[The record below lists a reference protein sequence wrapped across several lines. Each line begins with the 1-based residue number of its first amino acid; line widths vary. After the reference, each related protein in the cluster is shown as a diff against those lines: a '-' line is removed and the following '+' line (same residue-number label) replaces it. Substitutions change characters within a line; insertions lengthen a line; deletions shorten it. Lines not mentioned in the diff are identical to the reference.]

1 MNRLRFQPPFGGDV
15 LMFVVGLETS
25 GLVGSVA
32 LLREGELLAERSL
45 GEAGRRHAQS
55 LVLELHELLQSHG
68 AKPREVKAIAVS
80 KGPGS
85 FTGLRVGLV
94 CAKTFAYATGCQFVA
109 VDTLEAIADNCPLTV
124 RDVWI
129 VENAQRGD
137 FFVGRYERDE
147 AGIWS
152 QAGPIQTVAAEEWL
166 AARSADETITGPGLA
181 HGVLQSVRARL
192 LTDEAVA
199 RPRAA
204 AIARLGQ
211 RRLLACNAASHPED
225 FDFWKA
231 VPFYIRSS
239 AAEEL
244 RAKRSEISSTSGS

>member
-1 MNRLRFQPPFGGDV
+1 ML
-15 LMFVVGLETS
+15 VVGLETS

-32 LLREGELLAERSL
+32 LLREGELLGERSL

-68 AKPREVKAIAVS
+68 VKPLDVQAVAVS

-109 VDTLEAIADNCPLTV
+109 VDTFEAIADNCPIEV
-124 RDVWI
+124 RDAWI

-137 FFVGRYERDE
+137 FFVGRYVRDD
-147 AGIWS
+147 AGIWRE
-152 QAGPIQTVAAEEWL
+152 AGPIQTVAAEEWL
-166 AARSADETITGPGLA
+166 AARSADEIITGPGLA
-181 HGVLQSVRARL
+181 HADLQAVRARL
-192 LTDEAVA
+192 FTNEAVT
-199 RPRAA
+199 RPRAS

-211 RRLLACNAASHPED
+211 RMLLAHDAVSPSDD

-231 VPFYIRSS
+231 VPFYIRPS
-239 AAEEL
+239 AAEEK
-244 RAKRSEISSTSGS
+244 RAKQGETSTSPSS

>member
-1 MNRLRFQPPFGGDV
+1 M
-15 LMFVVGLETS
+15 
-25 GLVGSVA
+25 
-32 LLREGELLAERSL
+32 
-45 GEAGRRHAQS
+45 
-55 LVLELHELLQSHG
+55 LELHELLQSHG
-68 AKPREVKAIAVS
+68 AMPRDVKAIAVS

-109 VDTLEAIADNCPLTV
+109 VDTFEAIADNCPLDV

-137 FFVGRYERDE
+137 FFVGRYMRDE
-147 AGIWS
+147 ADTWS

-166 AARSADETITGPGLA
+166 AARTADETITGPGLA
-181 HGVLQSVRARL
+181 HGDLQSVRARL
-192 LTDEAVA
+192 LTDETVA
-199 RPRAA
+199 RPRAS

-211 RRLLACNAASHPED
+211 RRLLARDAASPQDD

-231 VPFYIRSS
+231 VPFYIRPS
-239 AAEEL
+239 AAEEQQ
-244 RAKRSEISSTSGS
+244 AKRSETSNTPSS

>member
-1 MNRLRFQPPFGGDV
+1 MLCD
-15 LMFVVGLETS
+15 
-25 GLVGSVA
+25 
-32 LLREGELLAERSL
+32 GELLGERSL

-68 AKPREVKAIAVS
+68 AKPRDVKAVAVS

-109 VDTLEAIADNCPLTV
+109 VDTFEAIADNCPIQV

-129 VENAQRGD
+129 IENAQRGD
-137 FFVGRYERDE
+137 FFVGRYVRDE
-147 AGIWS
+147 TDSWRPT
-152 QAGPIQTVAAEEWL
+152 GPIQTVAAEEWL
-166 AARSADETITGPGLA
+166 AARSADETITGPGLPY
-181 HGVLQSVRARL
+181 GDLQAVRARL
-192 LTDEAVA
+192 LTDDAVA
-199 RPRAA
+199 RPRAS

-211 RRLLACNAASHPED
+211 HRLLARDACSPSDD

-231 VPFYIRSS
+231 VPFYIRPS
-239 AAEEL
+239 AAEEK
-244 RAKRSEISSTSGS
+244 RAKQGETSTTPSS

>member
-1 MNRLRFQPPFGGDV
+1 
-15 LMFVVGLETS
+15 MFVIGLDTS

-32 LLREGELLAERSL
+32 LLRDGELLAERSL

-68 AKPREVKAIAVS
+68 AKPLDVQVVAVS

-109 VDTLEAIADNCPLTV
+109 IDTFEAIADNCPIEV

-137 FFVGRYERDE
+137 LFAGRYARDE
-147 AGIWS
+147 SGLWRP
-152 QAGPIQTVAAEEWL
+152 AGPIQTVAAEEWL
-166 AARSADETITGPGLA
+166 AARTAEETITGPGLA
-181 HGVLQSVRARL
+181 HADLQAVRARL
-192 LTDEAVA
+192 LTDDAVA
-199 RPRAA
+199 RPRAS

-211 RRLLACNAASHPED
+211 RRRLARDTAPPSDD

-231 VPFYIRSS
+231 VPLYIRTS
-239 AAEEL
+239 AAEE
-244 RAKRSEISSTSGS
+244 KRGKQSETSAAPSS